1 MVSTIYKQVL
11 RGQSNRDS
19 FSGRA
24 NHIDSCPRY
33 LIQKRI
39 NNMKLTNEN
48 IGKSYFD
55 ESVKGNLIAIT
66 FQNMNQGILTGNV
79 DICSNAGKPERMY
92 EVEGV
97 GEVWEWC
104 LVWILKEDK

>member
-39 NNMKLTNEN
+39 NNMSIIIEIPEEVTRKQISSIKECMDDMLSVDDIIGVLNGNEMQWKLSKNDGEL
-48 IGKSYFD
+48 
-55 ESVKGNLIAIT
+55 LIQIKR
-66 FQNMNQGILTGNV
+66 G
-79 DICSNAGKPERMY
+79 
-92 EVEGV
+92 
-97 GEVWEWC
+97 
-104 LVWILKEDK
+104 